1 MRSRRELTDNNNEN
15 LKAMVLHFYFISF
28 LARFFFF
35 LEMGMRTRPENISNR
50 TGSSLQA
57 LSTCVRMSYR
67 QDIIAPES
75 KITLSVK
82 V

>member
-15 LKAMVLHFYFISF
+15 LKAMVLHFHFISF
-28 LARFFFF
+28 LARFFF
-35 LEMGMRTRPENISNR
+35 LEMGMRTENISNR

-57 LSTCVRMSYR
+57 LSTCVQMSYR

>member
-1 MRSRRELTDNNNEN
+1 MRSRRELIDNNNEN
-15 LKAMVLHFYFISF
+15 LKAMVSHFHFISF
-28 LARFFFF
+28 LARFF